1 MKQIQ
6 KAWVVGAGALGSV
19 LAALLHQTGKV
30 ETYLVGA
37 SPHWRKVSQ
46 EGLRFESHGGGE
58 ELLPIKT
65 RPWTQIPA
73 LGPTDLILLTGKA
86 TDLPRVAEMLRPKLG
101 AGTVVFTLQN
111 GLGVRELAGRLLGR
125 PVEAGVAFFGARSVE
140 PGRVAF
146 YGPGR
151 LVLTPGEAGQAL
163 GELLN
168 GESLKCEQ
176 ASDYRQAEWSKL
188 AVNCLAN
195 PLAGILNLPNHQLI
209 SEVLDPAKEALL
221 TEVKAVARAE
231 GVELELS
238 VARFNSMLKGPN
250 VPSLRTDIDR
260 GRPSEIDFLNGAIVQ
275 LAAMHGI
282 PVPAN
287 QLVTSLIRF
296 MTGSS

>member
-6 KAWVVGAGALGSV
+6 EVWVVGAGALGSV
-19 LAALLHQTGKV
+19 LAALLHKTGKAQ
-30 ETYLVGA
+30 TYLVGA
-37 SPHWRKVSQ
+37 SPHWHRVAQ
-46 EGLRFESHGGGE
+46 DGLRFETHGQGE
-58 ELLPIKT
+58 ELLPIPT
-65 RPWTQIPA
+65 RAWKQVPQ
-73 LGPTDLILLTGKA
+73 LGPTDLVLLTGKA
-86 TDLPRVAEMLRPKLG
+86 TDLPKVAHNLGPKLG
-101 AGTVVFTLQN
+101 EGTAVFTLQN

-151 LVLTPGEAGQAL
+151 LVLTPGEASLAL
-163 GELLN
+163 GDLLS
-168 GESLKCEQ
+168 GGSLKCEQ

-209 SEVLDPAKEALL
+209 SELLDPAKEALL
-221 TEVKAVARAE
+221 TEVKAVAKAE
-231 GVELELS
+231 GIELELS

-260 GRPSEIDFLNGAIVQ
+260 GRPSEIDFLNGAIVE
-275 LAAMHGI
+275 LAAKHGI

-296 MTGSS
+296 LTRR

>member
-6 KAWVVGAGALGSV
+6 TVWVVGAGALGSV
-19 LAALLHQTGKV
+19 LAALLHKSGKAQ
-30 ETYLVGA
+30 TYLVGA
-37 SPHWRKVSQ
+37 SPHWQKVARD
-46 EGLRFESHGGGE
+46 GLNFQTHGQGE
-58 ELLPIKT
+58 ELLPIAT
-65 RPWTQIPA
+65 RAWDQVPP
-73 LGPTDLILLTGKA
+73 LGPADLVLLSGKA
-86 TDLPRVAEMLRPKLG
+86 TDLPQVADKLVPKLG
-101 AGTVVFTLQN
+101 EGTVVFTLQN
-111 GLGVRELAGRLLGR
+111 GMGVRELAARLLGR

-151 LVLTPGEAGQAL
+151 LVLTPGEASRTL
-163 GELLN
+163 GEMLP

-176 ASDYRQAEWSKL
+176 AQDYRQAVWSKL

-195 PLAGILNLPNHQLI
+195 PLAGILNLPNRELI
-209 SEVLDPAKEALL
+209 GEALDPAKEALL

-260 GRPSEIDFLNGAIVQ
+260 GRPSEIDFLNGAIVE
-275 LAAMHGI
+275 LAARHGI

-287 QLVTSLIRF
+287 QLVISLIKFLTR
-296 MTGSS
+296 G